1 MCSNQ
6 YSLHFLLA
14 QSYLTTGEIGK
25 ALDHFL
31 KAAGGVSDSSE
42 ALLQQVV
49 RNISGEGEEGE
60 EDNDKQV
67 QGERGERTLRYY
79 LKVITLFEQ
88 VSCPIGVVSIAKTA
102 VRHAAKDDPLS
113 VVLWSTLFK
122 YHLELGHFEEA
133 YDAMMANPDPIR
145 CDSASVHT
153 TH

>member
-1 MCSNQ
+1 MTFFCHFMMAMYVICSV
-6 YSLHFLLA
+6 
-14 QSYLTTGEIGK
+14 G
-25 ALDHFL
+25 
-31 KAAGGVSDSSE
+31 DSSE

-113 VVLWSTLFK
+113 VSSLLL
-122 YHLELGHFEEA
+122 YLCH
-133 YDAMMANPDPIR
+133 
-145 CDSASVHT
+145 
-153 TH
+153 